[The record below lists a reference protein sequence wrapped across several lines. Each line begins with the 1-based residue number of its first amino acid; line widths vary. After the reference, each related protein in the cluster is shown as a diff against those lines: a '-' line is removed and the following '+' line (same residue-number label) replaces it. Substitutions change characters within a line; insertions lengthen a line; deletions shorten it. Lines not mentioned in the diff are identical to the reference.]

1 MTCVWCHLGCLCNVV
16 GPSVGEVGRGREL
29 RRAGACLPDA
39 VRGIGQAIDW
49 SRKRGEAAQH
59 ELIGMTAKVE
69 VDGSFFV
76 AHWASGGS
84 KAGEATEPT
93 ALPTTFE
100 TEDMYTRYCENGWHS
115 R

>member
-1 MTCVWCHLGCLCNVV
+1 
-16 GPSVGEVGRGREL
+16 
-29 RRAGACLPDA
+29 
-39 VRGIGQAIDW
+39 
-49 SRKRGEAAQH
+49 
-59 ELIGMTAKVE
+59 MTAKVE

-84 KAGEATEPT
+84 KVGEATEPT